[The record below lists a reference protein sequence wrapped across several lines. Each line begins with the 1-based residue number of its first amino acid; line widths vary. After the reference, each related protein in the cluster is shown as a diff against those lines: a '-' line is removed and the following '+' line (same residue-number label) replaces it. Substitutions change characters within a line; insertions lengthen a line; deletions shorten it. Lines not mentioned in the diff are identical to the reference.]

1 MGKKGKEIVGSAV
14 NEIVNMLKR
23 AYADEMMAFHFY
35 WYTSIYMQGLGFAT
49 LATTFRTN
57 GMGELK
63 HAELLADRLNQLGAA
78 AFSNPAE
85 WVKNSNVG
93 DVDPEKYL
101 TMKNAVQKAMEI
113 AGKVTE
119 HYNEIAKKTQHTD
132 YVTYEIVTEILIEE
146 VKEEQDLEDILT
158 NLEV

>member
-14 NEIVNMLKR
+14 NEIIAMLKR
-23 AYADEMMAFHFY
+23 AYADEMLAFHFY

-49 LATTFRTN
+49 LATTFRNN

-78 AFSNPAE
+78 AYSNPAE
-85 WVKNSNVG
+85 WIKNSNIG
-93 DVDPEKYL
+93 DVNPEEYL
-101 TMKNAVQKAMEI
+101 TMKSAVQKAMEI
-113 AGKVTE
+113 AGKVIE
-119 HYNEIAKKTQHTD
+119 HYNVITKKTQHDD
-132 YVTYEIVTEILIEE
+132 YVTYEIVSEILTEE

>member
-14 NEIVNMLKR
+14 NEIVAMLKR
-23 AYADEMMAFHFY
+23 AYADEMLAFHFY

-49 LATTFRTN
+49 LATTFRNN

-63 HAELLADRLNQLGAA
+63 HAEILADRLNQLGTAA
-78 AFSNPAE
+78 YSNPAE
-85 WVKNSNVG
+85 WIKNSNIG
-93 DVDPEKYL
+93 DIDPEKYL
-101 TMKNAVQKAMEI
+101 TMKSAVQKAMEI
-113 AGKVTE
+113 AGKVIE
-119 HYNEIAKKTQHTD
+119 HYNEISKKTQHTD
-132 YVTYEIVTEILIEE
+132 YVTYETVADILTEE